1 MSKANNPT
9 ELVDRYLQAV
19 RFWMPRTRKQE
30 ELLAE
35 LGEDLRS
42 QIEEKEAELG
52 RSIQEAEI
60 SEILKRCGAPMLVAS
75 RLGPKRH
82 LIGPALFPIYLF
94 VLKAVLL
101 WILVPVF
108 LFIVGPVNLTN
119 AHGNWG
125 VAIAQTLGNLWSGL
139 FFAAA
144 VITLVFA
151 ILERTQAFVEINCK
165 WDPSTLPPLEK
176 EESKTSLVQAVC
188 ELAFG
193 FFGLIWLLLVPTYP
207 FLILGP
213 ASTIFK
219 AAPMWHTFYWPI
231 VLLGVLTLLRSAITL
246 ARPQWDWFPKAGQL
260 LHTGLTL
267 LLLHYILKAAGQAPA
282 GNWYPFVFL
291 ADNLRDSAH
300 YIKIAAIVNASILLS
315 CVGAWIG
322 LGIAAPIQSWEFMS
336 YLRKRSSGV
345 HQSATLQAL

>member
-1 MSKANNPT
+1 MSKPASPI

-19 RFWMPRTRKQE
+19 RFWLPKTRKQE

-42 QIEEKEAELG
+42 QIEAKEAELG
-52 RSIQEAEI
+52 STVQEADV

-75 RLGPKRH
+75 RLGPRRQ

-94 VLKAVLL
+94 VLKTVLL

-125 VAIAQTLGNLWSGL
+125 VAIAQTLGSLWSGL

-144 VITLVFA
+144 VITLIFA
-151 ILERTQAFVEINCK
+151 IFEQTHALVEINCK
-165 WDPSTLPPLEK
+165 WDPSTLPPLEN

-188 ELAFG
+188 DLAFA

-207 FLILGP
+207 YLILGP
-213 ASTIFK
+213 ASTFLK
-219 AAPMWHTFYWPI
+219 AAPIWHTFYWPI
-231 VLLGVLTLLRSAITL
+231 VSLTVFTLFRAAITL

-260 LHTGLTL
+260 VHTGLTL
-267 LLLHYILKAAGQAPA
+267 LLLHYILHAVTQVPA
-282 GNWYPFVFL
+282 RDWYPFVVL

-300 YIKIAAIVNASILLS
+300 YIKIAAIVNVSILLS

-322 LGIAAPIQSWEFMS
+322 LSIAAPIQTWQFMS
-336 YLRKRSSGV
+336 FLRKRTSGL
-345 HQSATLQAL
+345 HQPVTVQ

>member
-1 MSKANNPT
+1 MSKANPT
-9 ELVDRYLQAV
+9 ELVDRYLQAA
-19 RFWMPRTRKQE
+19 RFWMPKNRKRE
-30 ELLAE
+30 DLLAE

-42 QIEEKEAELG
+42 QIEEKETQLG
-52 RSIQEAEI
+52 RPIQEGEV

-75 RLGPKRH
+75 RLGEKRH
-82 LIGPALFPIYLF
+82 LIGPSLFPIYLF

-125 VAIAQTLGNLWSGL
+125 VAIAQTLGNLWTGL

-151 ILERTQAFVEINCK
+151 ILERTQAMVEINCE

-207 FLILGP
+207 FLIFGP
-213 ASTIFK
+213 ASAFLK

-231 VLLGVLTLLRSAITL
+231 VSLAVLALLRSAITL

-267 LLLHYILKAAGQAPA
+267 ILLHYILKAAGQAPA
-282 GNWYPFVFL
+282 GDWHLFVVL
-291 ADNLRDSAH
+291 ADNLRDSVH

-345 HQSATLQAL
+345 HQTAPLQVL